1 MAFISQTTRQAPLD
15 QEVSISQPVLG
26 ATISQIANALN
37 HLAFAKG
44 RKSAIAYTSRDNP
57 TSWNYNQSHAV
68 TNITRFKTYPKG
80 QSNIHSL
87 ASVIKK
93 LRIHWLCFQIC
104 I

>member
-44 RKSAIAYTSRDNP
+44 RK
-57 TSWNYNQSHAV
+57 
-68 TNITRFKTYPKG
+68 
-80 QSNIHSL
+80 
-87 ASVIKK
+87 
-93 LRIHWLCFQIC
+93 
-104 I
+104 